1 MSVFEQLIDQDQVTK
16 VLKEAVLASSS
27 QGNKGQQMTHA
38 WLFTGPAGSG
48 RSNAAVAFAAAL
60 VCPAGGCNNCTECL
74 SVTAGSHAD
83 VELIRTEG
91 LSIKVDEIRDLI
103 SRASW
108 APSVSNYRVVVIED
122 ADRLTESA
130 ANALLKVIEEPGLRT
145 VWLLCAPTLTDVLP
159 TIRSRC
165 RNLTLNTPSTNA
177 IIKLLIERENISKE
191 LAEFAARTSQG
202 HIGIARH
209 LAINQE
215 LRDSRLA
222 TLKLPLMVKDISTAY
237 KAAEIL
243 VNSAKIQAE
252 SDSENRSQLE
262 LVNLKQAW
270 GSTGLKLAT
279 GGAKVIKELEKEQK
293 IRSTRLVRDYLD
305 RALLDLATFYRD
317 ILLVQLKSVYG
328 LINQDFINEITKI
341 ANSNAGIKPLAKIEA
356 ILKARV
362 NLGLNSSPILIT
374 EALMCEILLTNGM

>member
-1 MSVFEQLIDQDQVTK
+1 MSVFDQLIDQDQVIK
-16 VLKEAVLASSS
+16 VLKEAVLASVS
-27 QGNKGQQMTHA
+27 QGDKGQQMTHA

-60 VCPAGGCNNCTECL
+60 VCPSSGCNRCAECL
-74 SVTAGSHAD
+74 AVIAGSHAD

-103 SRASW
+103 IRSSW

-122 ADRLTESA
+122 ADRLTEAA
-130 ANALLKVIEEPGLRT
+130 ANALLKVIEEPALRT

-165 RNLTLNTPSTNA
+165 RSLKLNTPSTKA
-177 IIKLLIERENISKE
+177 IIKLFIEKENISKE

-209 LAINQE
+209 LATNQ
-215 LRDSRLA
+215 DSRDLRMA
-222 TLKLPLMVKDISTAY
+222 TLKLPLMVKDIFTAY
-237 KAAEIL
+237 KAAEML

-252 SDSENRSQLE
+252 SDSDKRNELE
-262 LVNLKQAW
+262 LANLKQSW
-270 GSTGLKLAT
+270 GSTGSKLAT
-279 GGAKVIKELEKEQK
+279 GGAKAIKELEKDQK

-317 ILLVQLKSVYG
+317 VLLFQSNLKTI
-328 LINQDFINEITKI
+328 LINADNLDTITKC
-341 ANSNAGIKPLAKIEA
+341 ANSSTTSKSLNIIQSIFATRNNLARNASPLLA
-356 ILKARV
+356 I
-362 NLGLNSSPILIT
+362 
-374 EALMCEILLTNGM
+374 EALMCEVK

>member
-1 MSVFEQLIDQDQVTK
+1 MSVFDQLIDQEQVTK
-16 VLKEAVLASSS
+16 VLKEALLASSS
-27 QGNKGQQMTHA
+27 QGDKGQQMTHA

-60 VCPAGGCNNCTECL
+60 ICPSGGCNRCANCS
-74 SVTAGSHAD
+74 SVTAGLHAD
-83 VELIRTEG
+83 VEIIRTEG

-103 SRASW
+103 IRSSW

-130 ANALLKVIEEPGLRT
+130 ANALLKVIEEPALRT

-165 RNLTLNTPSTNA
+165 RSLKLNTPSTKA
-177 IIKLLIERENISKE
+177 IIKLLIEKENISKE

-209 LAINQE
+209 LATNQ
-215 LRDSRLA
+215 DSRDLRMA

-237 KAAEIL
+237 KAAEML

-252 SDSENRSQLE
+252 SDSGKRNELE
-262 LVNLKQAW
+262 LANLKQSW
-270 GSTGLKLAT
+270 GSTGSKLAT
-279 GGAKVIKELEKEQK
+279 GGAKVIKELEKDQK
-293 IRSTRLVRDYLD
+293 MRSTRLVRDYLD

-317 ILLVQLKSVYG
+317 VLLFQSNLKTI
-328 LINQDFINEITKI
+328 LINADNLDIITKC
-341 ANSNAGIKPLAKIEA
+341 ANSSTTSKSLSIIQSIFATRNNLARNASPLLA
-356 ILKARV
+356 L
-362 NLGLNSSPILIT
+362 
-374 EALMCEILLTNGM
+374 EALMCEVK

>member
-1 MSVFEQLIDQDQVTK
+1 MSVFDKLIGQDQATK
-16 VLKEAVLASSS
+16 VLTEAVLASGS
-27 QGNKGQQMTHA
+27 QVNTSQQMTHA

-60 VCPAGGCNNCTECL
+60 VCPTGGCNCCAECL
-74 SVTAGSHAD
+74 SVIAGSHAD

-130 ANALLKVIEEPGLRT
+130 ANALLKVIEEPGIRT
-145 VWLLCAPTLTDVLP
+145 VWLLCAPTLVDVLP

-165 RNLTLNTPSTNA
+165 RNLTLNSPSRKA
-177 IIKLLIERENISKE
+177 ITKLLIEKEGISKE
-191 LAEFAARTSQG
+191 LAEFAARVSQG
-202 HIGIARH
+202 HVGIARH
-209 LAINQE
+209 LATNQE
-215 LRDSRLA
+215 SRDSRQA
-222 TLKLPLMVKDISTAY
+222 TLKLPLMVKNISTAY
-237 KAAEIL
+237 KAAETL
-243 VNSAKIQAE
+243 VNSAKMQAE
-252 SDSENRSQLE
+252 SDFETRNELE

-270 GSTGLKLAT
+270 GSTGSKLAT

-293 IRSTRLVRDYLD
+293 TRNNRLVRDYLD

-317 ILLVQLKSVYG
+317 VLLFQSNLKT
-328 LINQDFINEITKI
+328 LIINSENLDTITKC
-341 ANSNAGIKPLAKIEA
+341 ANSITMSKSLNIIQLIFITRDNLTRNAAPLLA
-356 ILKARV
+356 L
-362 NLGLNSSPILIT
+362 
-374 EALMCEILLTNGM
+374 EALMCEIK

>member
-1 MSVFEQLIDQDQVTK
+1 MNVFDQLIDQDQVTK

-27 QGNKGQQMTHA
+27 QSNNGQQMTHA

-60 VCPAGGCNNCTECL
+60 VCPVGGCNDCTECL
-74 SVTAGSHAD
+74 SVAAGSHAD

-165 RNLTLNTPSTNA
+165 RHLSLHTPSVKA
-177 IIKLLIERENISKE
+177 VAKLLIERDQISKE
-191 LAEFAARTSQG
+191 LAEFAASTSQG
-202 HIGIARH
+202 HIGIAKH
-209 LAINQE
+209 LATNQQS
-215 LRDSRLA
+215 RDNRLA
-222 TLKLPLMVKDISTAY
+222 TLKIPFTIKSVATAY
-237 KAAEIL
+237 KAAELL
-243 VNSAKIQAE
+243 VNSAKAQAE
-252 SDSENRSQLE
+252 ADAENRDEAE
-262 LVNLKQAW
+262 LANLKQAW
-270 GSTGLKLAT
+270 GSTGSKMAS
-279 GGAKVIKELEKEQK
+279 GGAKAIKELEKEQK
-293 IRSTRLVRDYLD
+293 TRSTRMVRDYLD
-305 RALLDLATFYRD
+305 RALLNLATLYRD
-317 ILLVQLKSVYG
+317 VLLVQSG
-328 LINQDFINEITKI
+328 SGDNLINQDIKDEITKV
-341 ANSNAGIKPLAKIEA
+341 ASSTTESKTLVKIQA

-362 NLGLNSSPILIT
+362 NLAHNAAPLLTT
-374 EALMCEILLTNGM
+374 ESLMCELW